1 MTLHDT
7 EELDNDLG
15 RRTNKNLTLST
26 ALGIDDIVQ
35 AVVLTSS
42 VMLIYQGITQTTH
55 QDGDTDHFYERGRE
69 RGLYQ
74 GKLDMREQS
83 KQLIYADPSLSVVLQ
98 KARVKQGKRNISMI
112 HPLLGQPLQTV
123 WEEYLPCSWLGRTN
137 DQIVYNDVWLSCT
150 I

>member
-42 VMLIYQGITQTTH
+42 VMLIYQGITQNTH
-55 QDGDTDHFYERGRE
+55 QDGDADHFYERGRE

-83 KQLIYADPSLSVVLQ
+83 K
-98 KARVKQGKRNISMI
+98 
-112 HPLLGQPLQTV
+112 
-123 WEEYLPCSWLGRTN
+123 
-137 DQIVYNDVWLSCT
+137 
-150 I
+150 